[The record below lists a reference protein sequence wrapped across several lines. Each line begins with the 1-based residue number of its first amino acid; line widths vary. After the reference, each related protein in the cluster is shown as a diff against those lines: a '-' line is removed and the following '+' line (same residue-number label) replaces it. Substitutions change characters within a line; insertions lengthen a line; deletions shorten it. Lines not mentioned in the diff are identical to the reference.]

1 VVVRG
6 VSLQLQRGEMVLVM
20 GPSGSGKSTLL
31 ALLSGLMRPE
41 EGDVLALGENL
52 WKLSASARK
61 QFRRRHFGFIF
72 QGYNL
77 FPALT
82 ALQHL
87 EMILR
92 WGAALSAQIARKRG
106 EQILDMLGLRD
117 KKGLR
122 PAQLSG
128 GEKQRVAIGRAVVKE
143 PAFIF
148 ADEPTSAL
156 DWEHGQ
162 KVVELLRSA
171 ASARR
176 ACVFVV
182 SHDARI
188 VPYADRVIHLEDGSV
203 KEEEETENL
212 TPVAARS
219 LDRASE
225 DTEGL
230 PESPVGTRSADRAT
244 EEIEDLLEPVGARSA
259 DRATEEIED
268 LRESYSPSVEPE
280 PWSENRCAAGEGAE
294 NLVGSS
300 VP

>member
-1 VVVRG
+1 MSADPSFLEGRSLSHSFGQGEARHYVLRA
-6 VSLQLQRGEMVLVM
+6 VSMQLQRSELVLVM

-31 ALLSGLMRPE
+31 ALLAGLMRPE
-41 EGDVLALGENL
+41 EGEVLAFGENL

-61 QFRRRHFGFIF
+61 QFRRRHYGFIF

-92 WGAALSAQIARKRG
+92 WGASLSANIARKRG
-106 EQILDMLGLRD
+106 EQILEMLGLGD
-117 KKGLR
+117 KKSLR

-143 PAFIF
+143 PSVIF

-171 ASARR
+171 ASTRG

-182 SHDARI
+182 SHDSRL

-203 KEEEETENL
+203 KEEERPGNPA
-212 TPVAARS
+212 PVAARPPDPTTEGTEGVLEFS
-219 LDRASE
+219 SASARTVQQSE
-225 DTEGL
+225 DLCT
-230 PESPVGTRSADRAT
+230 
-244 EEIEDLLEPVGARSA
+244 
-259 DRATEEIED
+259 
-268 LRESYSPSVEPE
+268 
-280 PWSENRCAAGEGAE
+280 AGSLA
-294 NLVGSS
+294 S
-300 VP
+300 